1 MRPPRRNA
9 TNGWRRLCETTG
21 HQSAVRA
28 FTSTPPSFSSAL
40 IKAEA
45 FSFPKPSATADSR
58 FLLTTCNAGMG
69 DYQRETLTRMFANYA
84 RDGLKGNPN
93 VLSWLLGRPPT
104 SVADFAAR
112 FASDPHGK

>member
-1 MRPPRRNA
+1 MRLPRWNA

-58 FLLTTCNAGMG
+58 FFFTTCNAGMG
-69 DYQRETLTRMFANYA
+69 DRRLSPNFSMSPRVLEHEFECEAGRKIAFQ
-84 RDGLKGNPN
+84 N
-93 VLSWLLGRPPT
+93 VLAIAHEQR
-104 SVADFAAR
+104 
-112 FASDPHGK
+112 